1 MGGVVVGLIEESL
14 CRDAVCARMCVCV
27 CARAHTRAQWLNP
40 VLWLFATPWID
51 CSPARLLYPWDLPG
65 KNTGVGSRPRDLTLV
80 SCNASSTLY

>member
-27 CARAHTRAQWLNP
+27 CARAQTRAQWLNP
-40 VLWLFATPWID
+40 ILLFATPWID